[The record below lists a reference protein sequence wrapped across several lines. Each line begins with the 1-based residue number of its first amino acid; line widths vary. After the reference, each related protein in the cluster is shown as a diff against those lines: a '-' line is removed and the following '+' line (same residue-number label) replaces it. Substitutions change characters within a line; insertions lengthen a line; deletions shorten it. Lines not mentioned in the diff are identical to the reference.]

1 MVNVIIVAGG
11 IGTRMNSET
20 PKQFLLLHEK
30 PIIYYSIRQFIET
43 FPSSRIIVV
52 LPSHFI
58 EHGKILLQP
67 YFDIEKIQFVE
78 GGETRFHSV
87 KNGLDTIDNEGI
99 VFIHDAVRP
108 CINDLFLKNLFQQ
121 ANDIGHAIPCIDIKD
136 SIREVNSDN
145 NKAIDRSK
153 LKAIQTPQT
162 FKIPLIKHAFS
173 QPYKDSFTDEA
184 SVLESIGV
192 RIYLVDGLEKN
203 IKITKPLDL
212 EIASLFLKE

>member
-1 MVNVIIVAGG
+1 
-11 IGTRMNSET
+11 
-20 PKQFLLLHEK
+20 
-30 PIIYYSIRQFIET
+30 
-43 FPSSRIIVV
+43 
-52 LPSHFI
+52 
-58 EHGKILLQP
+58 
-67 YFDIEKIQFVE
+67 
-78 GGETRFHSV
+78 
-87 KNGLDTIDNEGI
+87 
-99 VFIHDAVRP
+99 
-108 CINDLFLKNLFQQ
+108 LKNLFRQ

-184 SVLESIGV
+184 SVLESIGE
-192 RIYLVDGLEKN
+192 RINLVDGLEKN

-212 EIASLFLKE
+212 KIASLFLKE